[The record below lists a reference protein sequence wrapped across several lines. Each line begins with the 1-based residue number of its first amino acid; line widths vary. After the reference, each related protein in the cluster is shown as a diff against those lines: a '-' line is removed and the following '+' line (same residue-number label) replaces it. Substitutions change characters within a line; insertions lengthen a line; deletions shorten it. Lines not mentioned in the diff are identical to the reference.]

1 MLSKTEKRLL
11 NSFLG
16 NSWITRDYTV
26 QPHWVSTEQD
36 LYRVQKGE
44 GESTIVI
51 PAPGVKKENISV
63 SLEGRHLTVSCK
75 SELDFGFQSFS
86 NTFKVLAGTTEE
98 HIFSNTFKVLAGTTE
113 EHINASYED
122 GVLRVVI
129 KEAEQESAARQIP
142 VL

>member
-51 PAPGVKKENISV
+51 PAPGVKKENINV

-75 SELDFGFQSFS
+75 SELDFGFQS
-86 NTFKVLAGTTEE
+86 
-98 HIFSNTFKVLAGTTE
+98 FSNTFKVLAGTTE

>member
-16 NSWITRDYTV
+16 NNWIARDYTV
-26 QPHWVSTEQD
+26 QPHWVSTDQD

-51 PAPGVKKENISV
+51 PAPGVKKENINV

-98 HIFSNTFKVLAGTTE
+98 HI
-113 EHINASYED
+113 NASYED

-129 KEAEQESAARQIP
+129 KEVEEESAARQIP

>member
-16 NSWITRDYTV
+16 NSWVARDYTV

-51 PAPGVKKENISV
+51 PAPGVKKENINV

-75 SELDFGFQSFS
+75 SELDFGFQS
-86 NTFKVLAGTTEE
+86 
-98 HIFSNTFKVLAGTTE
+98 FSNTFKVLAGTTE

>member
-16 NSWITRDYTV
+16 NNWIARDYTV

-44 GESTIVI
+44 GESTIVV
-51 PAPGVKKENISV
+51 PAPGVKKENINV

-98 HIFSNTFKVLAGTTE
+98 HI
-113 EHINASYED
+113 NASYED

-129 KEAEQESAARQIP
+129 KEVEEESAARQIP

>member
-16 NSWITRDYTV
+16 NSWVARDYTV

-51 PAPGVKKENISV
+51 PAPGVKKENINV

-86 NTFKVLAGTTEE
+86 NTFKVLT
-98 HIFSNTFKVLAGTTE
+98 GTTE

>member
-16 NSWITRDYTV
+16 NNWIARDYTV

-51 PAPGVKKENISV
+51 PAPGVKKENINV

-98 HIFSNTFKVLAGTTE
+98 HI
-113 EHINASYED
+113 NASYED
-122 GVLRVVI
+122 GVLRVGI
-129 KEAEQESAARQIP
+129 KEVEEESAARQIP

>member
-16 NSWITRDYTV
+16 NNWIARDYTV

-36 LYRVQKGE
+36 LYRLQKGE
-44 GESTIVI
+44 GETTIVI
-51 PAPGVKKENISV
+51 PAPGVKKENINV

-98 HIFSNTFKVLAGTTE
+98 HI
-113 EHINASYED
+113 NASYED

-129 KEAEQESAARQIP
+129 KEVEEESAARQIP

>member
-1 MLSKTEKRLL
+1 MTLRYSLHRRPTTYDRLFGSVL
-11 NSFLG
+11 NQVDGLPA
-16 NSWITRDYTV
+16 ITAPAKCYDV
-26 QPHWVSTEQD
+26 QDNDEHF
-36 LYRVQKGE
+36 
-44 GESTIVI
+44 TIVVPI
-51 PAPGVKKENISV
+51 PGVKKENINV

-75 SELDFGFQSFS
+75 SELDFGFQS
-86 NTFKVLAGTTEE
+86 
-98 HIFSNTFKVLAGTTE
+98 FSNTFKVLAGTTE

>member
-16 NSWITRDYTV
+16 NSWIARDYTV

-51 PAPGVKKENISV
+51 PAPGVKKENINV

-98 HIFSNTFKVLAGTTE
+98 HI
-113 EHINASYED
+113 NASYED

-129 KEAEQESAARQIP
+129 KEVEEESAARQIP

>member
-16 NSWITRDYTV
+16 NNWIARDYTV

-51 PAPGVKKENISV
+51 PAPGVKKENINV

-98 HIFSNTFKVLAGTTE
+98 HI
-113 EHINASYED
+113 NASYED

-129 KEAEQESAARQIP
+129 KEVEEESAARQIP

>member
-16 NSWITRDYTV
+16 NNWIARDYTV

-44 GESTIVI
+44 GETTIVI
-51 PAPGVKKENISV
+51 PAPGVKKENINV

-98 HIFSNTFKVLAGTTE
+98 HI
-113 EHINASYED
+113 NASYED

-129 KEAEQESAARQIP
+129 KEVEEESAARQIP

>member
-16 NSWITRDYTV
+16 NNWIARDYTV

-51 PAPGVKKENISV
+51 PAPGVKKENINV

-98 HIFSNTFKVLAGTTE
+98 HI
-113 EHINASYED
+113 NASYED
-122 GVLRVVI
+122 GVLRVII
-129 KEAEQESAARQIP
+129 KEVEEESAARQIP

>member
-16 NSWITRDYTV
+16 NNWIARDYTV

-51 PAPGVKKENISV
+51 PAPGVKKENINV

-98 HIFSNTFKVLAGTTE
+98 HI
-113 EHINASYED
+113 NASYED

-129 KEAEQESAARQIP
+129 KEIEEESAARQIP

>member
-16 NSWITRDYTV
+16 NNWIARDYTV

-51 PAPGVKKENISV
+51 PAPGVKKENINV

-98 HIFSNTFKVLAGTTE
+98 HV
-113 EHINASYED
+113 NASYED

-129 KEAEQESAARQIP
+129 KEVEEESAARQIP

>member
-16 NSWITRDYTV
+16 NNWIARDYTV
-26 QPHWVSTEQD
+26 QPHWVSTDQD

-44 GESTIVI
+44 GESTIVV
-51 PAPGVKKENISV
+51 PAPGVKKENINV

-98 HIFSNTFKVLAGTTE
+98 HI
-113 EHINASYED
+113 NASYED

-129 KEAEQESAARQIP
+129 KEVEEESAARQIP

>member
-16 NSWITRDYTV
+16 NNWIARDYTV

-44 GESTIVI
+44 GETTIVI
-51 PAPGVKKENISV
+51 PAPGVKKENINV

-98 HIFSNTFKVLAGTTE
+98 HI
-113 EHINASYED
+113 NASYED
-122 GVLRVVI
+122 GVLRVVV
-129 KEAEQESAARQIP
+129 KEVEQESAARQIP

>member
-16 NSWITRDYTV
+16 NSWIARDYTV

-51 PAPGVKKENISV
+51 PAPGVKKENINV

-98 HIFSNTFKVLAGTTE
+98 HI
-113 EHINASYED
+113 NASYED

-129 KEAEQESAARQIP
+129 KEIEEESAARQIP

>member
-16 NSWITRDYTV
+16 NNWIARDYTV

-51 PAPGVKKENISV
+51 PAPGVKKENINV

-75 SELDFGFQSFS
+75 SELDFGFQS
-86 NTFKVLAGTTEE
+86 
-98 HIFSNTFKVLAGTTE
+98 FSNTFKVLAGTTE

>member
-16 NSWITRDYTV
+16 NNWIARDYTV

-51 PAPGVKKENISV
+51 PAPGVKKENINV

-98 HIFSNTFKVLAGTTE
+98 HI
-113 EHINASYED
+113 NASYED
-122 GVLRVVI
+122 GVLRVVV
-129 KEAEQESAARQIP
+129 KEVEQESAARQIP

>member
-16 NSWITRDYTV
+16 NNWIARDYTV

-51 PAPGVKKENISV
+51 PAPGVKKENINV

-98 HIFSNTFKVLAGTTE
+98 HI
-113 EHINASYED
+113 NASYED

-129 KEAEQESAARQIP
+129 REVEEESAARQIP